1 MVAKGM
7 IAATNPEALVHHVQL
22 GPDYY
27 KVWVDEVN
35 KPSLSLVRPTQEFFN
50 LGDAKGSTIAWPIKY
65 ITLD

>member
-1 MVAKGM
+1 M

-35 KPSLSLVRPTQEFFN
+35 KTSLSLVRPTQEFFN